1 MQENKT
7 LKELSFFSCP
17 SLLEFTFSEDNII
30 VQIVIDSSRNIL
42 SMQSEKGVI
51 QIYELSQNRQGMSS
65 CLFNKIALPLLLEK
79 LVRTKDL
86 SLDLS
91 G

>member
-17 SLLEFTFSEDNII
+17 SLLQFTFSEDNI

-51 QIYELSQNRQGMSS
+51 QIYDLSQNRQGMSS
-65 CLFNKIALPLLLEK
+65 CLFNKIVLPLLLEK